1 MKKKVV
7 AIIPAYKEQELETL
21 PPLFQDL
28 LDQSYGLEKII
39 LVDDASKDA
48 IISEIGKKHGVTVY
62 RNSVSRMR
70 AGAVNR
76 GLAELNEDIDFV
88 LILDADTRVKR
99 DLVGRALSFFQRH
112 PRCGGVCSISGV
124 LPIAKDASLW
134 KKYLWKMQHLEY
146 EGFNQTR
153 TGTWKNV
160 MVLHGMCTMF
170 RRSVLEEVGRY
181 TLDHLIEDYDLTIK
195 IKKAGHLAMF
205 NPEMKAWTVVPTS
218 LEALIAQRLRWLRGG
233 IDVLLEHG
241 ISRFTWEDAINHVL
255 FWLLLLAV
263 IVVITSHIILG
274 NFTIKGVMWEPIAL
288 ILAILGYARSIWGLK
303 YVEDLS
309 WIDILI
315 RISILPELFW
325 ASIFTPVQ
333 IWAYILALSKKKQS
347 W

>member
-1 MKKKVV
+1 
-7 AIIPAYKEQELETL
+7 
-21 PPLFQDL
+21 
-28 LDQSYGLEKII
+28 
-39 LVDDASKDA
+39 
-48 IISEIGKKHGVTVY
+48 
-62 RNSVSRMR
+62 
-70 AGAVNR
+70 
-76 GLAELNEDIDFV
+76 
-88 LILDADTRVKR
+88 
-99 DLVGRALSFFQRH
+99 
-112 PRCGGVCSISGV
+112 
-124 LPIAKDASLW
+124 
-134 KKYLWKMQHLEY
+134 
-146 EGFNQTR
+146 
-153 TGTWKNV
+153 
-160 MVLHGMCTMF
+160 
-170 RRSVLEEVGRY
+170 
-181 TLDHLIEDYDLTIK
+181 LIEDYDLTIK